1 MDNDAPCK
9 SVCIGFAQI
18 KMHDGGVR
26 TLIEVCHVPELKKI
40 LYLWVPWIQMV
51 SLAGLKM
58 GLFILEENESLW

>member
-1 MDNDAPCK
+1 
-9 SVCIGFAQI
+9 
-18 KMHDGGVR
+18 MHDGGVR

>member
-51 SLAGLKM
+51 SLSQFSNYDMVSELV
-58 GLFILEENESLW
+58 SL